1 MEYFAVQLRIAEIPE
16 YFLQKLEIGL
26 MLFIDIYHS
35 KGQIVFITAYCL
47 QPRPVVKLLCGKDE
61 FQPVAENFNEKC
73 FLVFKGVLKREF
85 FFLWNVCIVKEL

>member
-1 MEYFAVQLRIAEIPE
+1 MSFNIPDIGSVVIFIISFVMEYFAVQLRIAEIPE

-47 QPRPVVKLLCGKDE
+47 QPRPVM
-61 FQPVAENFNEKC
+61 
-73 FLVFKGVLKREF
+73 
-85 FFLWNVCIVKEL
+85 